1 MANKKLNSKQQ
12 TVAKLSARIIKEG
25 EVEKILLSYSPDPLK
40 LTTDIRKLLQLTAN
54 TFDHGIRTLV
64 SVIAEMPAPTDEELK
79 EGKYNF
85 GNHGGAEVY
94 SLYNYKKAL
103 LEEIKQTVE
112 KTLVESFHDIFFV
125 QGAEEK
131 IFQQLREKKLAN
143 KTDEIK
149 IEEDKVFE
157 LTNNKGEVN

>member
-85 GNHGGAEVY
+85 GNHGGAETY

-112 KTLVESFHDIFFV
+112 KTLVESFHDLFFV

-131 IFQQLREKKLAN
+131 IFQQLREKKLAS